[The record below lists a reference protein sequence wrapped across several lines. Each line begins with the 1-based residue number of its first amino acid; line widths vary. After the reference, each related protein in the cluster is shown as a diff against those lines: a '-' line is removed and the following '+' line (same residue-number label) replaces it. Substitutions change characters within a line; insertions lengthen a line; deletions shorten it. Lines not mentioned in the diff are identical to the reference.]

1 MLRPLVRINRCPPL
15 RCRCTPHARHIH
27 ATPAR
32 AVDRQS
38 DDPSRDQQ
46 QQQQQPSTTS
56 PDDEPPRGETAPP
69 PPSRQLADEDDGE
82 SNPAVTEDGRPRDQ
96 WPDLSEDTYD
106 QVADEMFSSRL
117 PSKFNPEQFER
128 EFKTWRPEHVKRIVE
143 TRKKFNLGR
152 SSLIEKTRQHI
163 QKVYQARNDA
173 KEAANQRGLEVF
185 EMVNKAR
192 IERGEKP
199 LLWSSEGEPAEKRQR
214 DPRSSA
220 ETEPDGEESSTR
232 SSGDRRGRED
242 GDKKKIDFDS
252 RHQVEK
258 DEGGISLWDDYAGAK
273 LHEIDAL
280 RTTEVPEGKL
290 DDWAEPYPPDIR
302 ATKFIRPFDEVDY
315 ELGYDLPDAEIS
327 HSKFKLLS
335 RDGVIQEHR
344 RTTRDHDQLPVEDD
358 VATHFDV
365 GILGQVGKSYYYPK
379 PAEMPDVAD
388 IYAVIAKRIEG
399 REFPEDNEQ
408 DPAEL
413 YQIEKE
419 IKAGMSRQDRAIARK
434 DREIHKI
441 MKKYYDKYTENTD
454 IGSWA
459 KQVPLPVPHDPSTA
473 DLDEYVPPKFTHNA
487 FRFGTPALPY
497 GVQGRQRSMYAAA
510 ADPTVSAQP
519 YRLHQFDT
527 EDILSNM
534 PTENEHKAW
543 EAAKD
548 HLIKAIEGYEPPES
562 WIDWKYRDKEKPVVL
577 PIRKAGPTK
586 KRHGKGSTPIK
597 KIEDIYDPR
606 SLAVWKEMHKD
617 WVAPKDAKFPE
628 YESEDEIITPWQE
641 REEAAGQVKAWET
654 MDNLDNALL
663 KTFRRRDKY
672 EIKDIRRRLGLSF
685 EDGMDTGHQPVKIIN
700 CIPPP
705 FFFFFFFLWH

>member
-15 RCRCTPHARHIH
+15 RCRCTPYARHIH
-27 ATPAR
+27 TTPAR
-32 AVDRQS
+32 AVDES
-38 DDPSRDQQ
+38 DDPSRPQQ
-46 QQQQQPSTTS
+46 QQQQQHQEPSAES
-56 PDDEPPRGETAPP
+56 PEDGRPRGETAAPAT
-69 PPSRQLADEDDGE
+69 SLHLTAEGNGD
-82 SNPAVTEDGRPRDQ
+82 SNSAFAEDGRPRDQ

-117 PSKFNPEQFER
+117 PSKYNPEQFEG
-128 EFKTWRPEHVKRIVE
+128 EFQERRRKHVGRVVE
-143 TRKKFNLGR
+143 MRKKFNIGR
-152 SSLIEKTRQHI
+152 SALIEKTRQHI
-163 QKVYQARNDA
+163 QTAYQARKDS
-173 KEAANQRGLEVF
+173 KDAANQRGLDVF

-199 LLWSSEGEPAEKRQR
+199 LLWSSEREPPEKGQR
-214 DPRSSA
+214 DAGSWSENQPEGEDRSMRSS
-220 ETEPDGEESSTR
+220 R
-232 SSGDRRGRED
+232 DRRERED
-242 GDKKKIDFDS
+242 GDKRKARFDS
-252 RHQVEK
+252 RRQLDKEQ
-258 DEGGISLWDDYAGAK
+258 GGIPLWHNYAEAK
-273 LHEIDAL
+273 LEEIEAL
-280 RTTEVPEGKL
+280 RTTEVPEGNL
-290 DDWAEPYPPDIR
+290 DDWAEPYPPLIR

-315 ELGYDLPDAEIS
+315 ELGYDLPDAEIG

-365 GILGQVGKSYYYPK
+365 SILGQIGESYYYPK
-379 PAEMPDVAD
+379 PYDMPDVSD
-388 IYAVIAKRIEG
+388 IYDVIAKRIEG
-399 REFPEDNEQ
+399 TEFPEDNEQ

-419 IKAGMSRQDRAIARK
+419 IKEGMSRRDRAIARK

-441 MKKYYDKYTENTD
+441 MKKYYDKYTENMD

-487 FRFGTPALPY
+487 FRFGTPAIPY

-519 YRLHQFDT
+519 YRLYQFDAEDLLSDTPT
-527 EDILSNM
+527 ED
-534 PTENEHKAW
+534 EQKAW
-543 EAAKD
+543 EATKD
-548 HLIKAIEGYEPPES
+548 DLIKAIEGYEPPES

-606 SLAVWKEMHKD
+606 SLAVWREMHKD

-641 REEAAGQVKAWET
+641 REEAAGQVKAWEA

-685 EDGMDTGHQPVKIIN
+685 EDGMDTGNQPVKIIN

-705 FFFFFFFLWH
+705 FGLCD